1 MGPLSEN
8 DAMFT
13 PTKAK
18 ADQKIRRYNS
28 KNQLNVLAV
37 KLHQMPVNWILNKNL
52 KIYKNMKQFNTYR
65 ITWEQL
71 SYLHAIYPTQSELHI
86 WKERCVSKL
95 FQIVWATGI
104 NHCLNRISENVF

>member
-37 KLHQMPVNWILNKNL
+37 KLHQMPVN
-52 KIYKNMKQFNTYR
+52 
-65 ITWEQL
+65 
-71 SYLHAIYPTQSELHI
+71 
-86 WKERCVSKL
+86 
-95 FQIVWATGI
+95 
-104 NHCLNRISENVF
+104 

>member
-37 KLHQMPVNWILNKNL
+37 KLHQMPVNWILNKNI
-52 KIYKNMKQFNTYR
+52 KT
-65 ITWEQL
+65 
-71 SYLHAIYPTQSELHI
+71 
-86 WKERCVSKL
+86 
-95 FQIVWATGI
+95 
-104 NHCLNRISENVF
+104 